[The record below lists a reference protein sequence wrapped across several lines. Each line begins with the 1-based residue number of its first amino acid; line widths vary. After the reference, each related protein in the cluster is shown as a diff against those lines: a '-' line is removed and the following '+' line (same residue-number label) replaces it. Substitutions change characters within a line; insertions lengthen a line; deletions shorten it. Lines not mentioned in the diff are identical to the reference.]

1 MAVKNQFSVKKVL
14 PLLLATYI
22 CLALLFTLY
31 PRPILLSTDPSEIEL
46 FLMTH
51 TGLFYKVLYADTTL
65 VTISNYLLLTLP
77 ALIVKIRFPKI
88 KPKFILAFFFALSL
102 FIELLQRLI
111 PGRVSDLLDLFSN
124 TVSALLGLAFAQLI
138 LYFSGQMSAKRGA
151 R

>member
-1 MAVKNQFSVKKVL
+1 MAVKNQFGVSKVL
-14 PLLLATYI
+14 PLLFVTYI

-65 VTISNYLLLTLP
+65 VMIGNYLLLTLP
-77 ALIVKIRFPKI
+77 ALIVKIRFPNI
-88 KPKFILAFFFALSL
+88 KSKFILTFFFVLSL

-111 PGRVSDLLDLFSN
+111 PGRVSDLVDLFSN
-124 TVSALLGLAFAQLI
+124 TVSAFLGLAFAHLF
-138 LYFSGQMSAKRGA
+138 LSFSGQVSVKRGT

>member
-1 MAVKNQFSVKKVL
+1 MAVKKQFSVKKVL
-14 PLLLATYI
+14 SLLFAIYI

-31 PRPILLSTDPSEIEL
+31 PRPILLSTDPGEIEL

-51 TGLFYKVLYADTTL
+51 TGIFYKMLYADASL
-65 VTISNYLLLTLP
+65 VIIGNYLLLTLP
-77 ALIVKIRFPKI
+77 ALNIKIIYPNI
-88 KPKFILAFFFALSL
+88 KSKFILTFFFALTL

-124 TVSALLGLAFAQLI
+124 TVSALLGLAFVHLI
-138 LYFSGQMSAKRGA
+138 IFFSGQISAKNGA

>member
-14 PLLLATYI
+14 PLLFATYI
-22 CLALLFTLY
+22 CLTLLFTLY

-77 ALIVKIRFPKI
+77 ALIVKIRLP
-88 KPKFILAFFFALSL
+88 S
-102 FIELLQRLI
+102 LI

-138 LYFSGQMSAKRGA
+138 LYFSGQMSAKGA
-151 R
+151 LGK

>member
-1 MAVKNQFSVKKVL
+1 MVVKNQFSVEKVL

-22 CLALLFTLY
+22 CLALLFTLH

-51 TGLFYKVLYADTTL
+51 TGLFYKVLYADANL
-65 VTISNYLLLTLP
+65 VTIGNYLLLTLP
-77 ALIVKIRFPKI
+77 ALIVKIRYPNI
-88 KPKFILAFFFALSL
+88 KSKFILTFFFALTL

-111 PGRVSDLLDLFSN
+111 PGRVSDLRDLFSN
-124 TVSALLGLAFAQLI
+124 TVSALLGLAFAHLI
-138 LYFSGQMSAKRGA
+138 LYYSGQISAKNGA

>member
-14 PLLLATYI
+14 PLLFATYI

-31 PRPILLSTDPSEIEL
+31 PRPVLLSTDSSEIEL

-51 TGLFYKVLYADTTL
+51 TGLFYKVLYADASL
-65 VTISNYLLLTLP
+65 VVIGNYLLLTLP
-77 ALIVKIRFPKI
+77 ALIVKIRYPNI
-88 KPKFILAFFFALSL
+88 KSKFILTCFFALSL

-124 TVSALLGLAFAQLI
+124 TVSALLGLAVVHLI
-138 LYFSGQMSAKRGA
+138 LYFSGQMSAKNGA
-151 R
+151 G

>member
-1 MAVKNQFSVKKVL
+1 MAVKNQFSLKKVL

-31 PRPILLSTDPSEIEL
+31 PRSILLSTDPGEIKL

-51 TGLFYKVLYADTTL
+51 TGLFYKVLYADASLLT
-65 VTISNYLLLTLP
+65 VGNYLLLTLP
-77 ALIVKIRFPKI
+77 ALIVKIRYPNI
-88 KPKFILAFFFALSL
+88 KSKFILTFFFALTL

-124 TVSALLGLAFAQLI
+124 TVSALLGLAFAHLI
-138 LYFSGQMSAKRGA
+138 IYFSGQMSAKNGA

>member
-65 VTISNYLLLTLP
+65 VMIGNYLLLTLP
-77 ALIVKIRFPKI
+77 ALIVKFRFPKI
-88 KPKFILAFFFALSL
+88 KSKFILAFFFALSL

-124 TVSALLGLAFAQLI
+124 TVSALLGLAFAHLI

>member
-1 MAVKNQFSVKKVL
+1 MAVKNQFSLKKVL

-31 PRPILLSTDPSEIEL
+31 PRPILLSTDPSEIKL

-51 TGLFYKVLYADTTL
+51 TGLFYKVLYTDTSL
-65 VTISNYLLLTLP
+65 VIIGNYLLLTLP
-77 ALIVKIRFPKI
+77 ALIVRIRYPNI
-88 KPKFILAFFFALSL
+88 KSKFILTFFFALTL

-124 TVSALLGLAFAQLI
+124 TVSALLGLATAHLI
-138 LYFSGQMSAKRGA
+138 LYFSGQMSAKSVA